1 MPRCR
6 GGSLRMDSRTE
17 KIAEKVIAAFAIAL
31 GLTFIYVPL
40 FDFLESH
47 SRQEDLSEHEQ
58 ADIKSIRESQGQVAI
73 TGAVNRLMAR
83 PDVARVHVMIG
94 EYDYPAFEI
103 KRGKNVRPGEIGRH
117 ANISEHGYMVYIGYT
132 RDSVGAPSERQE
144 IKEAIRSIGSAMGGF
159 FLLIMGFM
167 NLAGASLKPEQKLDE
182 KRPPHSPPPGPQPED
197 RTPAPREPDPVRYE
211 GLRLV
216 KGGD

>member
-1 MPRCR
+1 
-6 GGSLRMDSRTE
+6 MDSHTE

-40 FDFLESH
+40 LDFLEH
-47 SRQEDLSEHEQ
+47 QSRQRDFTETEQ
-58 ADIKSIRESQGQVAI
+58 ADIRSIRERQGQVAI
-73 TGAVNRLMAR
+73 TEAVNQLMAR

-117 ANISEHGYMVYIGYT
+117 ANSSERGYMVYIGYN
-132 RDSVGAPSERQE
+132 RDSVGAPSESQE
-144 IKEAIRSIGSAMGGF
+144 IKEAIRSLGSAMGGF
-159 FLLIMGFM
+159 FLIVMGLM
-167 NLAGASLKPEQKLDE
+167 NIAGASLKSEQKVAE
-182 KRPPHSPPPGPQPED
+182 KRSPHSPPPGPQPED
-197 RTPAPREPDPVRYE
+197 RTPAPRDPYPASYE

-216 KGGD
+216 KRGD